1 MKQLVWG
8 QPQLTSAEL
17 WGDGD
22 VDESSALGFTL
33 QSFCTV
39 PVGINWH
46 LWRLS
51 LSIQQ
56 NFGRKVIVSDK
67 STAEN

>member
-1 MKQLVWG
+1 MKQLACG

-22 VDESSALGFTL
+22 ADENSALGFTL
-33 QSFCTV
+33 QSFCTF

-56 NFGRKVIVSDK
+56 IFGPKVTLSDK
-67 STAEN
+67 STVEN